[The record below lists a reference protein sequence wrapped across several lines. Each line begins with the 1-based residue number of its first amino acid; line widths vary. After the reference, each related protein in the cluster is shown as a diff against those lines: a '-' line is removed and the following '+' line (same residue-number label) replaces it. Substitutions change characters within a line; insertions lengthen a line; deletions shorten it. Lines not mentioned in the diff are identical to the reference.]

1 MAIELITGRAGT
13 PHVDSADVGAFN
25 AAMFG
30 GGVYTVS
37 GCAATLADANH
48 VQISAGELMCEGRH
62 IRITGSG
69 ETLTIDNG
77 LSGYRRI
84 DIIAMRY
91 TRNSSDIEEC
101 SLVVVKGAQSTA
113 TPQDPAMPA
122 TGKLLDGASN
132 VYWPLYRITIDG
144 LTPQAPEKMAEDA
157 PVVTTG
163 GSGTVPV
170 SKGGTGAANA
180 AGALSNLG
188 IEAHIYADGDTGMW
202 HWRKWTDGKCEMF
215 GSWSTNGKSKWEN
228 FSVGGFPFKVHGG
241 CCSISLW
248 QPGNQY
254 CNIGYTTAGDTYINF
269 WAELYNGAAY
279 FDFHLVGFTGED
291 I

>member
-30 GGVYTVS
+30 GGIYTVS

-48 VQISAGELMCEGRH
+48 VQVSAGELMCEGRH

-101 SLVVVKGAQSTA
+101 SLVVVKGAQSTS

-157 PVVTTG
+157 PVITNEG
-163 GSGTVPV
+163 GNVLERL
-170 SKGGTGAANA
+170 GAADHVIA
-180 AGALSNLG
+180 
-188 IEAHIYADGDTGMW
+188 
-202 HWRKWTDGKCEMF
+202 
-215 GSWSTNGKSKWEN
+215 NGKSGYWTWRKYESGIAECWYSQDYQTN
-228 FSVGGFPFKVHGG
+228 
-241 CCSISLW
+241 IN
-248 QPGNQY
+248 NQ
-254 CNIGYTTAGDTYINF
+254 GEG
-269 WAELYNGAAY
+269 AY
-279 FDFHLVGFTGED
+279 FSAADGMYLPFSMTESSVNLTCTSHGHIVDVVYSMLDSRTEGKYITYYLKCGIALSPVYVGINAYVIGRWK
-291 I
+291 